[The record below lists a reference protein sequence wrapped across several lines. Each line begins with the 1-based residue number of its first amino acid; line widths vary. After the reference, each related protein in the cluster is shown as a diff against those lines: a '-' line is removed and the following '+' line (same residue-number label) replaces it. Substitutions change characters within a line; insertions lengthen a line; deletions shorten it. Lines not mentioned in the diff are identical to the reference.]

1 MNFVLELVLRHCFIA
16 ISFLLSVAIMNN
28 RGFWSSVAFIKRPNS
43 STEFVED
50 CSCFWVTWCSYKSC
64 IKVVIHQQSPGL
76 IALDMSQLVLR
87 ILNMSAK
94 INSVVHLF
102 SGVLNMTKHSSR
114 MILKIPY
121 FTVNSVGELVLRNK
135 IRFVARVRN
144 LNNCTVVPSG
154 YCIEKCFLL
163 TFWLLC

>member
-1 MNFVLELVLRHCFIA
+1 M
-16 ISFLLSVAIMNN
+16 
-28 RGFWSSVAFIKRPNS
+28 
-43 STEFVED
+43 
-50 CSCFWVTWCSYKSC
+50 
-64 IKVVIHQQSPGL
+64 VIHQQSPGL